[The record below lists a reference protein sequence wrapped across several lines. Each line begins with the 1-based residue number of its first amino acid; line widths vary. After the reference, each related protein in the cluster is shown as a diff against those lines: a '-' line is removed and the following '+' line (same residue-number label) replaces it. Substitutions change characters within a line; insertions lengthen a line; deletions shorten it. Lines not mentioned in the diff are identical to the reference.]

1 MILKWSGLSIIR
13 FGQKRGKKMVRIG
26 ILGTDGGDK
35 GGHALNICKILKKR
49 DDVKICGLFGD
60 VFEETNALA
69 KMFDIEFIAEK
80 PEDLIGSIDAVFVL
94 PRHGDKHKA
103 YAMPFVK
110 AGLPVFIDKPFTC
123 TVSDARELIEEIKIS
138 GSILCAG
145 SYIKLTDGVL
155 KMKENLPERELIQ
168 SGCVCYPTT
177 LESPYGGLHFYSH
190 HLIESMLQIFGTDVK
205 SVSAVTTS
213 GSPIAVA
220 NYDGFPV
227 VMNYASNEGALKA
240 EVYFTHDKY
249 LCESINYAG
258 MDDIQCDGF
267 IEAIKSGKG
276 EDPEFYLAAVKVC
289 NAFIKSLEEKRE
301 VFINEI

>member
-1 MILKWSGLSIIR
+1 MLK
-13 FGQKRGKKMVRIG
+13 VA

-35 GGHALNICKILKKR
+35 GGHALNICKILSKME
-49 DDVKICGLFGD
+49 DVKIYGLFGD
-60 VFEETNALA
+60 VAEETNALA
-69 KMFDIEFIAEK
+69 QMFGIDFIASH
-80 PEDLIGSIDAVFVL
+80 PEELVGIIDAVFVL

-123 TVSDARELIEEIKIS
+123 SVSDSKELISEIKKS

-145 SYIKLTDGVL
+145 SYIKLTEGVL
-155 KMKENLPERELIQ
+155 KMKETLPDRELIQ

-177 LESPYGGLHFYSH
+177 MGSPYGGLHFYSH

-205 SVSAVTTS
+205 SVSTVATAGCPV
-213 GSPIAVA
+213 AVA

-240 EVYFTHDKY
+240 EVYYTHDKY
-249 LCESINYAG
+249 LCETINYAG
-258 MDDIQCDGF
+258 MDDIQCDSF

-276 EDPEFYLAAVKVC
+276 EDPDFYLTAVKVC

-301 VFINEI
+301 VFINEL